1 MVDTTRFDQLRLG
14 IASSEEIRRWSK
26 GEVRKPETINYRTFK
41 PEPDGLFCER
51 IFGPT
56 RDWEC
61 HCGKYRKI
69 KFRGITCDRCGVE
82 VTRAKVR
89 RERMGHIEL
98 AAPVSHIWY
107 LKGVPSAMSLLLN
120 ISPRPLEKV
129 IYFASYIVTH
139 VDYDLLTK
147 SVDRVKAIVE
157 QQQEAVTKQAFER
170 IEAIKAE
177 RDETLAKLDA
187 GELEEEAEASDIAE
201 ASEARTKEEERIAE
215 ERRNELE
222 SGARLLLGTK
232 LDADPGLTK
241 KQLITES
248 EHRAMARVVDALISA
263 HGRDYEQ
270 LFRADLGATA
280 VYDLLKEIDLDELCR
295 ELRQEITE
303 TSGPKRARAIK
314 RLEVS
319 EAFRKSKNR
328 PEWMVLDVIP
338 VIPPELRPMA
348 QLDGGR
354 FSTSA
359 LNDLYLRI
367 INRNNRLK

>member
-14 IASSEEIRRWSK
+14 LASSDEIRRWSK
-26 GEVRKPETINYRTFK
+26 GEVKKPETINYRTFK

-107 LKGVPSAMSLLLN
+107 LKGVPSPMSLLLN

-139 VDYDLLTK
+139 VDYDLLAK
-147 SVDRVKAIVE
+147 SVDRIKGAVE
-157 QQQEAVTKQAFER
+157 GKQREVAEQAEQR
-170 IEAIKAE
+170 IADIKVD
-177 RDETLAKLDA
+177 RDENLAKLEA
-187 GELEEEAEASDIAE
+187 GELDEEADASDMAE
-201 ASEARTKEEERIAE
+201 AAETRVEEERQVAQ
-215 ERRNELE
+215 ERAAELE
-222 SGARLLLGTK
+222 LGTGLLLGTK
-232 LDADPGLTK
+232 LDANPGLTK

-248 EHRAMARVVDALISA
+248 EYRAIHRVVAALVGE
-263 HGRDYEQ
+263 HGREYEQ
-270 LFRADLGATA
+270 LFRADLGASA
-280 VYDLLKEIDLDELCR
+280 VADLLKEIDLDELCR
-295 ELRQEITE
+295 DLRQEIKE

-314 RLEVS
+314 RLEVEEPS
-319 EAFRKSKNR
+319 GVDGAGCGTGDSPGAAAHGAAGRR
-328 PEWMVLDVIP
+328 PVCD
-338 VIPPELRPMA
+338 
-348 QLDGGR
+348 Q
-354 FSTSA
+354 
-359 LNDLYLRI
+359 
-367 INRNNRLK
+367 RLERSVSSHHQPQQPS